1 MGAIPYQHPNIA
13 IKLDEVVK
21 DIHKKP
27 EMAMI
32 GSIALGLHI
41 DLLPVAGVSQHDSLE
56 ALSLWGQT
64 RAQ

>member
-1 MGAIPYQHPNIA
+1 
-13 IKLDEVVK
+13 
-21 DIHKKP
+21 
-27 EMAMI
+27 MAMI